1 MPQTSATLTPMRIA
15 RTWLLV
21 ARQTLRHVLLPAL
34 LLAAVASLAQAQ
46 SPAEKRATANKLLD
60 ALKNAPSEEVAGPL
74 ETQIRQL
81 WASAGTP
88 AVTLLMSRGLRELHA
103 GAMNDAIEDFGDAI
117 TLDPTLAE
125 AYRQRAV
132 ARYQAGDTAGAIA
145 DLQATVQRE
154 PRDFAA
160 FETLSHI
167 AEARE
172 DWKNAYAAWQ
182 KVMEIDP
189 KTPGGEDRL
198 NELKRKAFGEE
209 T

>member
-1 MPQTSATLTPMRIA
+1 MRC
-15 RTWLLV
+15 
-21 ARQTLRHVLLPAL
+21 HVFALMVCALPGLAL
-34 LLAAVASLAQAQ
+34 AQ
-46 SPAEKRATANKLLD
+46 SPAEKRAVASKLLD
-60 ALKNAPSEEVAGPL
+60 ALKNAPSEEAAAPL
-74 ETQIRQL
+74 EAQIHQL
-81 WASAGTP
+81 WATAGTP
-88 AVTLLMSRGLRELHA
+88 AVTLLMTRGLRELHA

-132 ARYQAGDTAGAIA
+132 ARYQAGDTKGAIA
-145 DLQATVQRE
+145 DLEATVQRE

-160 FETLSHI
+160 FETLSQI
-167 AEARE
+167 AEAHE
-172 DWKNAYAAWQ
+172 DWKGAYAAWQ

>member
-1 MPQTSATLTPMRIA
+1 MLARRVRHLLRYGMRC
-15 RTWLLV
+15 LV
-21 ARQTLRHVLLPAL
+21 FALAVCALPHLAL
-34 LLAAVASLAQAQ
+34 AQ
-46 SPAEKRATANKLLD
+46 SPAEKRAAANKLLD
-60 ALKNAPSEEVAGPL
+60 ALKNAPSEEAAAPL
-74 ETQIRQL
+74 EAQIHQL
-81 WASAGTP
+81 WANGGTP

-103 GAMNDAIEDFGDAI
+103 SAFADAIEDFGDAI

-132 ARYQAGDTAGAIA
+132 ARYQTGDTAGAIA
-145 DLQATVQRE
+145 DLQATVQHE

-167 AEARE
+167 AEGHE
-172 DWKNAYAAWQ
+172 DWKGAYAAWQ

-189 KTPGGEDRL
+189 KTPGGEERL
-198 NELKRKAFGEE
+198 NELKRKALGEE

>member
-1 MPQTSATLTPMRIA
+1 MAPTRLIA
-15 RTWLLV
+15 ASQAFRRGLL
-21 ARQTLRHVLLPAL
+21 LAL
-34 LLAAVASLAQAQ
+34 LLAPPVLAHAQ
-46 SPAEKRATANKLLD
+46 SPAEKHAAANKLLD
-60 ALKNAPSEEVAGPL
+60 ALKNAPSEEAAEPL

-81 WASAGTP
+81 WATGGTP

-103 GAMNDAIEDFGDAI
+103 GAMDDAIEDFGDAI

-160 FETLSHI
+160 FETLSKI

-182 KVMEIDP
+182 KVMDIDP
-189 KTPGGEDRL
+189 KTPGGDDRL
-198 NELKRKAFGEE
+198 SELKRKAFGEE

>member
-1 MPQTSATLTPMRIA
+1 MAPI
-15 RTWLLV
+15 WLVV
-21 ARQTLRHVLLPAL
+21 ARHAFRRVLLPVL
-34 LLAAVASLAQAQ
+34 LLAALPSLGYAQ
-46 SPAEKRATANKLLD
+46 SPGEKRAAANKLLD
-60 ALKNAPSEEVAGPL
+60 ALKDAPSEEAAAPL

-103 GAMNDAIEDFGDAI
+103 GAMTDAIEDFGDAI

-132 ARYQAGDTAGAIA
+132 ARYQAGDTSGTIA

>member
-1 MPQTSATLTPMRIA
+1 MRC
-15 RTWLLV
+15 LV
-21 ARQTLRHVLLPAL
+21 FALAICALPG
-34 LLAAVASLAQAQ
+34 LAVAQ
-46 SPAEKRATANKLLD
+46 SPAEKHAAANKLLD
-60 ALKNAPSEEVAGPL
+60 ALKNAPSEETAGPI
-74 ETQIRQL
+74 EQQIRQL
-81 WASAGTP
+81 WATGGTP

-132 ARYQAGDTAGAIA
+132 ARYETGDTAGAIA

-160 FETLSHI
+160 FETLAHI

-172 DWKNAYAAWQ
+172 DWKGAYAAWQ

-189 KTPGGEDRL
+189 KTPDGENRL
-198 NELKRKAFGEE
+198 NELKRKALGEE